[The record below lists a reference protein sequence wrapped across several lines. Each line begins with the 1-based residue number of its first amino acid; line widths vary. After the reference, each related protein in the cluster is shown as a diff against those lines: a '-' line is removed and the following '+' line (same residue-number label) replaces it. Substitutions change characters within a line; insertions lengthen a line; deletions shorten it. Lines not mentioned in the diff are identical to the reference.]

1 MSKFLY
7 IGLIVAS
14 LLGIACYLGTNSLLL
29 AIVLIAIT
37 LMYFLF
43 IISKRFINFD
53 KKIKRF
59 HECYFFVSNMIVS
72 LSIKNSISAALENLK
87 SSMSDE
93 FLEEMETMKDMNE
106 NEKLSYLQR
115 YYPFHFYQLFVD
127 VVNLWI
133 EQGGDIIKMTDH
145 LSYQAREVEEYIIY
159 STSNNKGK
167 LLEFIILWLLTVSIV
182 IVLRFALSVFFV
194 SVSKQLFYQIGIFL
208 IFIFLLFSVELMSR
222 RMCDIQIKGVENETK

>member
-1 MSKFLY
+1 MNKFIYLGFI
-7 IGLIVAS
+7 IGA
-14 LLGIACYLGTNSLLL
+14 LLGVACYLGTNSMIL
-29 AIVLIAIT
+29 AITLFVIT

-43 IISKRFINFD
+43 ILSKRFINFD

-72 LSIKNSISAALENLK
+72 LSIKNSISAALDNLK

-93 FLEEMETMKDMNE
+93 FLEEMETMNDMNE

-115 YYPFHFYQLFVD
+115 YFPFHFYQLFVD

-145 LSYQAREVEEYIIY
+145 LSYQAREVEEYIIF
-159 STSNNKGK
+159 STSNSKGK
-167 LLEFIILWLLTVSIV
+167 LLEFVILWLLSVSIV
-182 IVLRFALSVFFV
+182 IILRFALSMFFA

-222 RMCDIQIKGVENETK
+222 RMCGIQIKGVENETK